1 MTVMDR
7 KRPDR
12 LTIGELS
19 KRTGVSVKRLRFY
32 SDEGLLPP
40 AARSRSGYRLYN
52 EAHVV
57 RIELV
62 RTLRDAGM
70 SLEDIARVLR
80 RDVTLEQALAVRLA
94 AVEAHIT
101 GLQHVASAIR
111 MAIRSGATEEHLRRI
126 MMVTRTTNEERRNV
140 VRRFYEKVVDG
151 LPADPQWVDG
161 MIEASTPPLP
171 ASPTP
176 AQLDAWVEA
185 ERILADPSY
194 LACRRMNAADV
205 WGGKPTEAFLD
216 AQYAALAAVKQAR
229 ECGIASTSAEAS
241 ALVDRVVSDLAKA
254 AGDPD
259 VGAMRARLRVKYD
272 PRGARFWELVAIIR
286 DDSPPQRFDEW
297 RWLGEALGG
306 VGATA

>member
-1 MTVMDR
+1 MTSMDR
-7 KRPDR
+7 RRPDR

-40 AARSRSGYRLYN
+40 AARSRSGYRLYT
-52 EAHVV
+52 EAHVA
-57 RIELV
+57 RIGLV

-70 SLEDIARVLR
+70 SLEDIAGVLR

-101 GLQHVASAIR
+101 GLHRVASAIR

-126 MMVTRTTNEERRNV
+126 MMVTRTSNDERRNV
-140 VRRFYEKVVDG
+140 VKRFYEKVVEG

-185 ERILADPSY
+185 ERLLAEPSY

-216 AQYAALAAVKQAR
+216 AQFAALSTVKAAR
-229 ECGIASTSAEAS
+229 ERGVASTSDEAS
-241 ALVDRVVSDLAKA
+241 ELVARLVADIAAVTPDR
-254 AGDPD
+254 D
-259 VGAMRARLRVKYD
+259 VGATRARLATKYD
-272 PRGARFWELVAIIR
+272 PRGARYWELIAIIR
-286 DDSPPQRFDEW
+286 GDDPPQRYDDW
-297 RWLGEALGG
+297 RWFGEALASSPG
-306 VGATA
+306 